1 MRTLELTNEEIEL
14 IKKALGHMY
23 LTRLDIVKANRNL
36 LEDDAINSILKTA
49 NECED
54 LNCEISEG
62 EKDV

>member
-1 MRTLELTNEEIEL
+1 MRTLNLSDKEIEM

-23 LTRLDIVKANRNL
+23 NTRLDMVKTNRNL
-36 LEDDAINSILKTA
+36 LEKDAIDSILKTA
-49 NECED
+49 NAYED